1 MFNADESFSKELQ
14 IDKFALDEEWLKQPM
29 LVFEWG
35 TAHAQSMAE
44 RDRAKQILDL
54 TKANLDSDIRS
65 SPAKYS
71 IEKITEGAIANAIIN
86 DAGYQQTLE
95 AHQKTIN
102 NVNILNAALAALSDK
117 RYAID
122 NLTRL
127 HLSGYWAEGR
137 TPPAET
143 KENIAHRI
151 NKEQE
156 KELAKNPK
164 LQRLQKH

>member
-1 MFNADESFSKELQ
+1 MSEGKFENELQ

-29 LVFEWG
+29 LVFKWG
-35 TAHAQSMAE
+35 TAHAQAMSE

-54 TKANLDSDIRS
+54 TKANLDSDIRAR
-65 SPAKYS
+65 PTQYG

-95 AHQKTIN
+95 AHQKTIH
-102 NVNILNAALAALSDK
+102 NVNVLSAALSALSDK

-122 NLTRL
+122 NLTKL

-143 KENIAHRI
+143 KENLATRVT
-151 NKEQE
+151 KEQE

-164 LQRLQKH
+164 LQRLQRP